1 MDIGL
6 VWRLCWVTVTVAKDV
21 LIRTLEILTAKW
33 WVLLLTILFWFSS
46 FKSIWY
52 PTDEK
57 LVELTNVLLL
67 SDLELLS
74 DLIHNRMQNFS
85 RVHIGCNAHLHR
97 GKKSLELSDH
107 LDTRLDLLRLDFI
120 FACVIVVFERVDLFN
135 KTRETVVDLEKHAG
149 EACVAYV
156 LDSNSCSFWAHS
168 LLNWRYNR
176 LWRRVRGLW
185 LVHCLR
191 TSVRVDLHLIF
202 LVLRWLVFWL
212 IKLSDYLLDT
222 KFEISVVVHES
233 IVSILLVFA
242 CELAN
247 LVDLLGPVFVV
258 SWTNFWHPNFINY
271 ITRI

>member
-1 MDIGL
+1 
-6 VWRLCWVTVTVAKDV
+6 
-21 LIRTLEILTAKW
+21 
-33 WVLLLTILFWFSS
+33 
-46 FKSIWY
+46 
-52 PTDEK
+52 
-57 LVELTNVLLL
+57 
-67 SDLELLS
+67 
-74 DLIHNRMQNFS
+74 MQNFS

-97 GKKSLELSDH
+97 GKKSLELYDH

-156 LDSNSCSFWAHS
+156 LDSNSCSFRAHS

-191 TSVRVDLHLIF
+191 TSVRVDLYSIF

-212 IKLSDYLLDT
+212 IKLRDYLRDT

-242 CELAN
+242 CERLN
-247 LVDLLGPVFVV
+247 LIDFLGPVFIV
-258 SWTNFWHPNFINY
+258 SGTNF
-271 ITRI
+271 